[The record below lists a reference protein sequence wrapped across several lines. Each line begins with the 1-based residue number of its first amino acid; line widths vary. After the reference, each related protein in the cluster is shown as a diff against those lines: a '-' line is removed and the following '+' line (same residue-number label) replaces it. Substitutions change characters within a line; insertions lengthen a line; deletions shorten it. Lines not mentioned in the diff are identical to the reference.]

1 MSILLDM
8 EEENGFEAGPVK
20 VRLHNL
26 LCTRTC
32 QINLKSRKVRLEKEI
47 FEIEAT
53 NCGLEQRL
61 KVLDM
66 CVMGMEEKKYQEM
79 KASLGM
85 QKTENCSSI
94 SKLQVDLC
102 QVEESLKGQSTAQI
116 RQEME
121 SRISN
126 RSKAVLD
133 SEFRMLL
140 LVVIHA
146 DPMTKPKKCFPVRP
160 KGSCQIQS
168 MDDPKAAVQI
178 LSRVNEPDTKYQ
190 RAEPASAFYLINAP
204 LPEVGVCCTY

>member
-1 MSILLDM
+1 M
-8 EEENGFEAGPVK
+8 ELSSRTSWRKSHRTYGLFCRHGRKHQEHANLGWTMTLWREDGHPIRYGGRNGFEAGPLK

-26 LCTRTC
+26 PCTRTC

-85 QKTENCSSI
+85 QKIENCSSI

-116 RQEME
+116 R
-121 SRISN
+121 
-126 RSKAVLD
+126 
-133 SEFRMLL
+133 
-140 LVVIHA
+140 
-146 DPMTKPKKCFPVRP
+146 
-160 KGSCQIQS
+160 
-168 MDDPKAAVQI
+168 
-178 LSRVNEPDTKYQ
+178 
-190 RAEPASAFYLINAP
+190 
-204 LPEVGVCCTY
+204 